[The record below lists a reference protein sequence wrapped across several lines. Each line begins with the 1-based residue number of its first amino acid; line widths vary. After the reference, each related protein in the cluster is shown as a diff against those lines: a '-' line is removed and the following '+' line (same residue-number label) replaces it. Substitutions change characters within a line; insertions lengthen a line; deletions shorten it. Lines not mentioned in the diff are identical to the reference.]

1 MPYWDNYGVTKSQY
15 DKGDFTKSTDRNVR
29 NLATGKTGVSA
40 SELAA
45 RNAREKA
52 AKEKAK
58 KEKKI
63 KAHKTWITDTKE
75 KKKKKTKHKKKIEGM
90 GFDEFLKFGKG
101 VQDYYKNL
109 EYQNKIKEGKLD
121 FGQQEWQNLIVPALM
136 NSKYKDKDKVS
147 SLNIDTPIQVAELT
161 ESQKNWID
169 KELNNLKRGFKE
181 PQHVYETINNPAL
194 GKFEKNTL
202 NPFKDPQEPTTP
214 KEFMDY
220 LKEKAP
226 DSNFPTVTAV
236 GAEGGVAR
244 KKYNQ
249 GSNGILDLDET
260 EGEEISLT
268 AFNPNF
274 DEIPQLTNEE
284 RLQIDSEEKEP
295 GEKRIDLFSETDES
309 DPLNQLLLAEDGIT
323 TLFRAKNGGNATKNI
338 KGQPHMLAYITPGEA
353 KTLENL
359 GGQKTMTEEGIPAY
373 PYWDDG
379 SGQSKSQYDSGATS
393 SDSGWSNNDWGSDQ
407 EDDVAQMESDM
418 GVTTDHSPDW
428 TGSDRGWVEPED
440 DRPGEKIGI
449 HDNRTA
455 RDRAYD
461 FDFMYGHKV
470 KPKDQ
475 WNEHNKR
482 NAWTEKKQL
491 GKEMFDAFKFGIGPI
506 SILKFGWAQ
515 NKKKKAEKEHLQQM
529 IDDMKA
535 AGDTA
540 FNPHTDTA
548 LQLAEQLMIDLN
560 TPRKDEDTG
569 GDGQEVVP
577 VHEEIQEYEEMA
589 WDPMSYLDKIRAKQ
603 AQRAS
608 LVEKGIIQD
617 NETMTLNSG
626 GLANLFRVKNY

>member
-1 MPYWDNYGVTKSQY
+1 MPYWDNYGVSKSQY

-40 SELAA
+40 AQLAA
-45 RNAREKA
+45 QNAA
-52 AKEKAK
+52 AKKKAEAK
-58 KEKKI
+58 K
-63 KAHKTWITDTKE
+63 KALEDAKHKTWLTNTKK
-75 KKKKKTKHKKKIEGM
+75 KKKKKTDWVDKTLQTVDTVDK
-90 GFDEFLKFGKG
+90 LYKFGTTLNPLNL
-101 VQDYYKNL
+101 YKTNPYIL
-109 EYQNKIKEGKLD
+109 GGSLLKSLYDKNKKSKEK
-121 FGQQEWQNLIVPALM
+121 E
-136 NSKYKDKDKVS
+136 KVS
-147 SLNIDTPIQVAELT
+147 LVDVDTPIQVAELT

-202 NPFKDPQEPTTP
+202 NPFKGPQEPTTP

-244 KKYNQ
+244 KKYYK

-274 DEIPQLTNEE
+274 DEIPQLTEE
-284 RLQIDSEEKEP
+284 EQLQIDSEEKEP
-295 GEKRIDLFSETDES
+295 GEKRIDLFSETDEG
-309 DPLNQLLLAEDGIT
+309 DPLNELLLAEDGIT
-323 TLFRAKNGGNATKNI
+323 SLFRAKNGGNASKNI

-359 GGQKTMTEEGIPAY
+359 GGQKTMTKEGIPAY
-373 PYWDDG
+373 PPSENYGG
-379 SGQSKSQYDSGATS
+379 SWGGSSNEDKGETS

-407 EDDVAQMESDM
+407 EDDVAQMEKDM

-428 TGSDRGWVEPED
+428 TGSDRGWVVSED
-440 DRPGEKIGI
+440 EETEIGGSDYI
-449 HDNRTA
+449 
-455 RDRAYD
+455 
-461 FDFMYGHKV
+461 G
-470 KPKDQ
+470 PKDKVRIH
-475 WNEHNKR
+475 NEILNRKNTWDKDKWKR
-482 NAWTEKKQL
+482 DAWTLINIPKTP
-491 GKEMFDAFKFGIGPI
+491 FGLIPFAI
-506 SILKFGWAQ
+506 SQ
-515 NKKKKAEKEHLQQM
+515 NKKKKERIAEIESELALLEK
-529 IDDMKA
+529 IGATKF
-535 AGDTA
+535 T
-540 FNPHTDTA
+540 PHTDTIYQKLEQEKLDL
-548 LQLAEQLMIDLN
+548 LQPKKNEWDN
-560 TPRKDEDTG
+560 KPD
-569 GDGQEVVP
+569 GDAYPVVP

-589 WDPMSYLDKIRAKQ
+589 WDPMSYLDKIRAGQ

-608 LVEKGIIQD
+608 LQAKGIIQD

>member
-1 MPYWDNYGVTKSQY
+1 MPYWDNYGVSKSQY

-40 SELAA
+40 AQLAA
-45 RNAREKA
+45 QNAA
-52 AKEKAK
+52 AKKKAEAK
-58 KEKKI
+58 K
-63 KAHKTWITDTKE
+63 KALEDAKHKTWLTNTKK
-75 KKKKKTKHKKKIEGM
+75 KKKKKTDWVDKTLQTVDTVDK
-90 GFDEFLKFGKG
+90 LYKFGTTLNPLNL
-101 VQDYYKNL
+101 YKTNPYIL
-109 EYQNKIKEGKLD
+109 GGSLLKSLYDKNKKSKEK
-121 FGQQEWQNLIVPALM
+121 E
-136 NSKYKDKDKVS
+136 KVS
-147 SLNIDTPIQVAELT
+147 LVDVDTPIQVAELT

-202 NPFKDPQEPTTP
+202 NPFKGPQEPTTP

-244 KKYNQ
+244 KKYYK

-260 EGEEISLT
+260 DGEEISLT

-274 DEIPQLTNEE
+274 DEIPQLTEE
-284 RLQIDSEEKEP
+284 EQLQIDSEEKEP
-295 GEKRIDLFSETDES
+295 GEKRIDLFSETDEG
-309 DPLNQLLLAEDGIT
+309 DPLNELLLAEDGIT
-323 TLFRAKNGGNATKNI
+323 SLFRAKNGGNASKNI

-359 GGQKTMTEEGIPAY
+359 GGQKTMTKEGIPAY
-373 PYWDDG
+373 PPSENYGG
-379 SGQSKSQYDSGATS
+379 SWGGSSNEDKGETS

-407 EDDVAQMESDM
+407 EDDVAQMEKDM

-428 TGSDRGWVEPED
+428 TGSDQGWVVSED
-440 DRPGEKIGI
+440 EETEIGGSDYI
-449 HDNRTA
+449 
-455 RDRAYD
+455 
-461 FDFMYGHKV
+461 G
-470 KPKDQ
+470 PKDKVRIH
-475 WNEHNKR
+475 NEILNRKNTWDKDKWKR
-482 NAWTEKKQL
+482 DAWTLINIPKTP
-491 GKEMFDAFKFGIGPI
+491 FGLIPFAI
-506 SILKFGWAQ
+506 SQ
-515 NKKKKAEKEHLQQM
+515 NKKKKERIAEIESELALLEK
-529 IDDMKA
+529 IGATKF
-535 AGDTA
+535 T
-540 FNPHTDTA
+540 PHTDTIYQKLEQEKLDL
-548 LQLAEQLMIDLN
+548 LQPKKNEWDN
-560 TPRKDEDTG
+560 KPD
-569 GDGQEVVP
+569 GDAYPVVP

-589 WDPMSYLDKIRAKQ
+589 WDPMSYLDKIRAGQ

-608 LVEKGIIQD
+608 LQAKGIIQD